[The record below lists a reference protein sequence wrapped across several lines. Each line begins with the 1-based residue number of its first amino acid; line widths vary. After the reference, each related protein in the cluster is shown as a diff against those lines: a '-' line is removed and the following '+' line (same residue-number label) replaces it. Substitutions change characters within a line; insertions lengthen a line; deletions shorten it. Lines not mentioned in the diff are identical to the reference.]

1 LLPNAACWCPR
12 EAYRTRRSGVVTPH
26 LQNNHGFTLLEL
38 VLATCIIGVVAQ
50 LMAMDMIGQMPQR
63 RLSGA
68 TQQMTWDLMRARMR
82 AIKLRQNVQVT
93 FVDTHTYTIWID
105 TNKNGVTD
113 SGEEEVQNVYNKY
126 RAVNVTSTSNI
137 TFNSRGA
144 SHNAATITLTNAKGS
159 KVITVNVAGFI
170 QAS

>member
-1 LLPNAACWCPR
+1 M
-12 EAYRTRRSGVVTPH
+12 TRH
-26 LQNNHGFTLLEL
+26 LQNNQGFTLLEL
-38 VLATCIIGVVAQ
+38 VLSTLIIGVLAQ
-50 LMAMDMIGQMPQR
+50 LMATGMTGQMPLR

-68 TQQMTWDLMRARMR
+68 TQQITWDLMRARMR

-113 SGEEEVQNVYNKY
+113 SGEEELRNLHNNY
-126 RAVNVTSTSNI
+126 RGVNVTSTNNI

-144 SHNAATITLTNAKGS
+144 SHNAATITLTNSKGS
-159 KVITVNVAGFI
+159 KVIAVNTAGFI
-170 QAS
+170 KAS

>member
-1 LLPNAACWCPR
+1 M
-12 EAYRTRRSGVVTPH
+12 TQH
-26 LQNNHGFTLLEL
+26 LQTNHGFTLLEL
-38 VLATCIIGVVAQ
+38 LLATCIIGVVAQ
-50 LMAMDMIGQMPQR
+50 LVAKDMLGHMPQR

-82 AIKLRQNVQVT
+82 AIKLRHNVQVT
-93 FVDTHTYTIWID
+93 FVDAHTYTLWMD
-105 TNKNGVTD
+105 TNHNGVVD
-113 SGEEEVQNVYNKY
+113 SGEEEVQSVYNKY

-144 SHNAATITLTNAKGS
+144 SDTAATITLTNAKGS

-170 QAS
+170 QAH

>member
-1 LLPNAACWCPR
+1 
-12 EAYRTRRSGVVTPH
+12 
-26 LQNNHGFTLLEL
+26 
-38 VLATCIIGVVAQ
+38 
-50 LMAMDMIGQMPQR
+50 MPLR

-68 TQQMTWDLMRARMR
+68 TQQITWDLMRARMR

-113 SGEEEVQNVYNKY
+113 SGEEELRNLHNNY
-126 RAVNVTSTSNI
+126 RGVNVTSTNNI

-144 SHNAATITLTNAKGS
+144 SHNAATITLTNSKGS
-159 KVITVNVAGFI
+159 KVIAVNTAGFI
-170 QAS
+170 KAS